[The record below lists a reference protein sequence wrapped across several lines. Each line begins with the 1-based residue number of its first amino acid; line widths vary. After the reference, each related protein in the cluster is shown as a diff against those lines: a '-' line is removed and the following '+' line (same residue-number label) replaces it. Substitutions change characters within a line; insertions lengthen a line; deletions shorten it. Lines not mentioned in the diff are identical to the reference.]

1 MFPTIT
7 LVTLSVIHSQLE
19 SFKTQTF
26 LIWLFYS
33 YVYALSILKLM
44 IANMTQNQKF
54 SVFNRELLYPV
65 IVILVSKFGNLTLD
79 QEVLLLRV
87 AVAYTLLHAVYIFTV
102 LSVQIDTTLKRN
114 FWFLKSEKKTE

>member
-1 MFPTIT
+1 
-7 LVTLSVIHSQLE
+7 VTLSVIHSQLE